1 MLLAGIVAA
10 TFMGAGCAI
19 IAADSPLGRTAAYAI
34 HRWRRRSRARR
45 RTAAVAA
52 AHAD

>member
-19 IAADSPLGRTAAYAI
+19 IAVDSPLGRTAAYAV
-34 HRWRRRSRARR
+34 HRWRRRTRARR
-45 RTAAVAA
+45 RTAVAA

>member
-19 IAADSPLGRTAAYAI
+19 IAADSPLGRIAVYAL
-34 HRWRRRSRARR
+34 HRWRRRARARR
-45 RTAAVAA
+45 HAGHSGSAA
-52 AHAD
+52 D

>member
-1 MLLAGIVAA
+1 MLLAGIVAV

-19 IAADSPLGRTAAYAI
+19 IAADSPFGRTAAYTI
-34 HRWRRRSRARR
+34 HRWRRRNRTRR
-45 RTAAVAA
+45 RTAVAA